1 MAVAYIEFGE
11 EVAEHGK
18 KNRFHKHEYYEIMY
32 FYEANA
38 KMYIEEK
45 IYTIEPGDVI
55 VTRTNEQHRLQQK
68 DSSACRRLILTIY
81 PEFFIANDC
90 QEYEAPFLDHSKER
104 ISKISADK
112 VKYSGLHDA
121 LMRYKE
127 YSTNHTV
134 KNVDTFLRA
143 LVIEILFLTNRCF
156 DYVENDCM
164 KESMKPIIRYI
175 DANYYRDISLEQ
187 LCNLFYISKSHLCR
201 AFRESTGMTIYQ
213 YIQKRRLIRVRDF
226 SRAGVSMNV
235 ALAKS
240 GFHNYT
246 AYYRA
251 YKKEYGKSPSKGM
264 D

>member
-1 MAVAYIEFGE
+1 MLF
-11 EVAEHGK
+11 
-18 KNRFHKHEYYEIMY
+18 R
-32 FYEANA
+32 
-38 KMYIEEK
+38 
-45 IYTIEPGDVI
+45 
-55 VTRTNEQHRLQQK
+55 
-68 DSSACRRLILTIY
+68 S
-81 PEFFIANDC
+81 ANDC
-90 QEYEAPFLDHSKER
+90 QEYEALFRDHSHER
-104 ISKISADK
+104 ISKISAEK
-112 VKYSGLHDA
+112 VKYSGLYDA

-127 YSTNHTV
+127 YSTNYMV
-134 KNVDTFLRA
+134 KNVDIFLRA
-143 LVIEILFLTNRCF
+143 LVVEILFLTNRCF
-156 DYVENDCM
+156 DYVDNDYV

-213 YIQKRRLIRVRDF
+213 YIQKRRLIRVRDLN
-226 SRAGVSMNV
+226 RAGISMNV
-235 ALAKS
+235 ALARS